1 MLADFIKNTEFFLS
15 ESLFEQI
22 KLTQEPLAARMRPR
36 NLDEYIGQDHIV
48 GKGRLL
54 RRAIA
59 ADQLTS
65 VIFYGPPGSG
75 KTTLARVI
83 ANHTKSN
90 FLTLNA
96 VLTGVQNI
104 RDSIKQA
111 EDYYNLYSKRTI
123 LFVDEVHRWNKSQ
136 QDALLPWVENGTI
149 ILIGATTENPFFE
162 VNKALV
168 SRSRVFQ
175 LKPLTYK
182 DLEKA
187 AHQALTDVER
197 GYGHWKVEFEAGA
210 LEHLIE
216 TANGDAR
223 SLLNALELAIETTPE
238 KWAPYAEPPVPAY
251 GTQIYISK
259 EAAEES
265 IQKKVVLYDRDGDY
279 HYDIISAFIK
289 SLRGRDPDAAC
300 YWLARMVAAGEDPH
314 FIFRR
319 MLISACEDT
328 GLADP
333 QAVSIVN
340 SCAEA
345 YDRVGMPEGRY
356 FLAHAALYLATAPK
370 SNSSMA
376 FFDALASV
384 EKEDAEVPNHLKD
397 NSRDAEG
404 FGHGAGY
411 LYPHAYR
418 DHWVAQQYLPDTLN
432 GRVFYTPSTQGYE
445 ATIREGVLSRRELQ
459 IAAILEKAQN
469 HGEYTTDELASS
481 PETTGSIN
489 VFSARKNNSTSSGIQ
504 NAEKSEFGENP
515 ISEWWINE
523 HFKSGNVKTEENLT
537 FSPKDPAKEVVLD
550 RAERFWQQRL
560 DSNRA
565 EVLLGIRD
573 TMISMAELLRHHRSL
588 IWNADNG
595 LLLWDIAR
603 KTPEGVTC
611 GVCRSEKGMQI
622 LEQYGRTLG
631 SLDRPILQYRGNSIS
646 TDFLTQ
652 KDFYNILV
660 KFQYNGAVFDR
671 VFFTDPFAS
680 EPSIIALADSLAGIM
695 TPQKDTD
702 SEDASPAIPYTD
714 TDKIVEKADEDFAYE
729 CPLASGWKVII
740 SQKIPCRGQ
749 HISDIVRKQILS
761 PESLS
766 PFREILD
773 KMEAAEQ
780 EFFGDRDNPLFS
792 WDGIYIANIF
802 RKRGFTVKA
811 ASQVLTEKRRI
822 TPSEIEKWFNP
833 ESSAY
838 GAKMCE
844 ACGSSELQKIVNLLI
859 TACDRTIFEW
869 KSEIAFFTI
878 EH

>member
-1 MLADFIKNTEFFLS
+1 MAED
-15 ESLFEQI
+15 LFEQI
-22 KLTQEPLAARMRPR
+22 KRTHEPLAARMRPR

-90 FLTLNA
+90 FITLNA

-111 EDYYNLYSKRTI
+111 EDYYNLYSRRTI

-175 LKPLTYK
+175 LKPLTYN

-187 AHQALTDVER
+187 AHQALSDVDR
-197 GYGHWKVEFEAGA
+197 GYGHWKVEFEEGA

-238 KWAPYAEPPVPAY
+238 KWSPYTDPPVPAY
-251 GTQIYISK
+251 GTKIYISK

-333 QAVSIVN
+333 NAISVVE
-340 SCAEA
+340 SCAQA
-345 YDRVGMPEGRY
+345 FDRVGMPEGRY

-384 EKEDAEVPNHLKD
+384 EKEDAEVPNHLRD
-397 NSRDAEG
+397 NNRDAEG

-418 DHWVAQQYLPDTLN
+418 DHWVAQQYLPDTLM
-432 GRVFYTPSTQGYE
+432 GRVFYNPSTQGYE
-445 ATIREGVLSRRELQ
+445 ATIRDGVLSRRELQ
-459 IAAILEKAQN
+459 IAAILEKTQTR
-469 HGEYTTDELASS
+469 EQYTSDELASS
-481 PETTGSIN
+481 PEETGSIN
-489 VFSARKNNSTSSGIQ
+489 IFRQMKASAGNGSSDDGL
-504 NAEKSEFGENP
+504 EKSEFGENP
-515 ISEWWINE
+515 ISEWWVNE
-523 HFKSGNVKTEENLT
+523 HFKSGNVKHEENLT
-537 FSPKDPAKEVVLD
+537 FSPKDPAKEVVLN
-550 RAERFWQQRL
+550 RADRFWQQRL

-565 EVLLGIRD
+565 EILLGIRD
-573 TMISMAELLRHHRSL
+573 TMTSMAELLRHHRSL
-588 IWNADNG
+588 IWNADSG

-611 GVCRSEKGMQI
+611 GVCRSEQGKQI

-631 SLDRPILQYRGNSIS
+631 SLDRPILQHRGNSIS

-660 KFQYNGAVFDR
+660 KFQYNGVIFDR
-671 VFFTDPFAS
+671 LFFTDPFAS
-680 EPSIIALADSLAGIM
+680 EPSIIALADSLSGIM
-695 TPQKDTD
+695 TPQKDSDNSD
-702 SEDASPAIPYTD
+702 SGDNDKTAATGYYTD
-714 TDKIVEKADEDFAYE
+714 TDHNDKSDEEFTYE
-729 CPLASGWKVII
+729 CPLAEGWKVVI
-740 SQKIPCRGQ
+740 SQKIPCHGQ
-749 HISDIVRKQILS
+749 HISELVRKQILP
-761 PESLS
+761 PENLGQ
-766 PFREILD
+766 FRETLD

-780 EFFGDRDNPLFS
+780 EFFGDRDNQLFS
-792 WDGIYIANIF
+792 WDSIFIANLF
-802 RKRGFTVKA
+802 RKRGFKVKV

-822 TPSEIEKWFNP
+822 TPAEIEKWFTP
-833 ESSAY
+833 ETSAY
-838 GAKMCE
+838 GSKMSE
-844 ACGSSELQKIVNLLI
+844 ACGNAELQKIVNLLI
-859 TACDRTIFEW
+859 AACDKTIFEW
-869 KSEIAFFTI
+869 KSEVAFFTI
-878 EH
+878 EK

>member
-1 MLADFIKNTEFFLS
+1 MS

-90 FLTLNA
+90 FITLNA

-111 EDYYNLYSKRTI
+111 EDYFNLYNRRTI
-123 LFVDEVHRWNKSQ
+123 LFVDEVHRWNKGQ

-175 LKPLTYK
+175 LKPLTYN

-187 AHQALTDVER
+187 AHQALSDVER
-197 GYGHWKVEFEAGA
+197 GYGHWKVEFEDGA

-238 KWAPYAEPPVPAY
+238 KWSPFTEPPVPAY
-251 GTQIYISK
+251 GTKIYISK

-333 QAVSIVN
+333 NAVSIVN

-345 YDRVGMPEGRY
+345 FDRVGMPEGRY

-384 EKEDAEVPNHLKD
+384 ETEDAEVPNHLRD
-397 NSRDAEG
+397 NNRDAEG

-418 DHWVAQQYLPDTLN
+418 DHWVAQQYLPDTLS
-432 GRVFYTPSTQGYE
+432 GRVFYNPSTQGYE
-445 ATIREGVLSRRELQ
+445 ASIREGVLSRRELQ
-459 IAAILEKAQN
+459 IAAILEKAQ
-469 HGEYTTDELASS
+469 GKEEYTTDELASS

-489 VFSARKNNSTSSGIQ
+489 KFTAKNKAT
-504 NAEKSEFGENP
+504 EKSEFGENP
-515 ISEWWINE
+515 ISEWWVNE
-523 HFKSGNVKTEENLT
+523 HFKSGSVKTEENLT
-537 FSPKDPAKEVVLD
+537 FSPKDPAKEVVLN
-550 RAERFWQQRL
+550 RADRFWQQRL

-588 IWNADNG
+588 IWNADSG

-631 SLDRPILQYRGNSIS
+631 SLDRPILQYRGSSIS

-671 VFFTDPFAS
+671 LFFTDPFAS

-695 TPQKDTD
+695 TPQKEADETD
-702 SEDASPAIPYTD
+702 SPAVPYTE
-714 TDKIVEKADEDFAYE
+714 TDKREDKTAEDFTYE
-729 CPLASGWKVII
+729 CPLASGWKAII
-740 SQKIPCRGQ
+740 SQKIPCHGQ
-749 HISDIVRKQILS
+749 HISELVRKQILT
-761 PESLS
+761 PESLNS
-766 PFREILD
+766 FREILD
-773 KMEAAEQ
+773 KMQAAEE
-780 EFFGDRDNPLFS
+780 EFFGDRNNPLFS
-792 WDGIYIANIF
+792 WDGIYIANLF
-802 RKRGFTVKA
+802 RKRGFKVKA
-811 ASQVLTEKRRI
+811 ASQALTEKRRI
-822 TPSEIEKWFNP
+822 SMAEIEKWFSP
-833 ESSAY
+833 ENSAY
-838 GAKMCE
+838 GAKMSQ
-844 ACGSSELQKIVNLLI
+844 ACGNADLQKIVNLLI
-859 TACDRTIFEW
+859 SACDKTIFEW

-878 EH
+878 EK

>member
-1 MLADFIKNTEFFLS
+1 M
-15 ESLFEQI
+15 
-22 KLTQEPLAARMRPR
+22 
-36 NLDEYIGQDHIV
+36 
-48 GKGRLL
+48 
-54 RRAIA
+54 
-59 ADQLTS
+59 
-65 VIFYGPPGSG
+65 
-75 KTTLARVI
+75 
-83 ANHTKSN
+83 
-90 FLTLNA
+90 
-96 VLTGVQNI
+96 
-104 RDSIKQA
+104 
-111 EDYYNLYSKRTI
+111 
-123 LFVDEVHRWNKSQ
+123 
-136 QDALLPWVENGTI
+136 
-149 ILIGATTENPFFE
+149 
-162 VNKALV
+162 
-168 SRSRVFQ
+168 
-175 LKPLTYK
+175 
-182 DLEKA
+182 
-187 AHQALTDVER
+187 
-197 GYGHWKVEFEAGA
+197 
-210 LEHLIE
+210 
-216 TANGDAR
+216 
-223 SLLNALELAIETTPE
+223 
-238 KWAPYAEPPVPAY
+238 
-251 GTQIYISK
+251 
-259 EAAEES
+259 
-265 IQKKVVLYDRDGDY
+265 
-279 HYDIISAFIK
+279 
-289 SLRGRDPDAAC
+289 
-300 YWLARMVAAGEDPH
+300 
-314 FIFRR
+314 
-319 MLISACEDT
+319 
-328 GLADP
+328 
-333 QAVSIVN
+333 
-340 SCAEA
+340 
-345 YDRVGMPEGRY
+345 
-356 FLAHAALYLATAPK
+356 
-370 SNSSMA
+370 
-376 FFDALASV
+376 
-384 EKEDAEVPNHLKD
+384 
-397 NSRDAEG
+397 
-404 FGHGAGY
+404 
-411 LYPHAYR
+411 
-418 DHWVAQQYLPDTLN
+418 
-432 GRVFYTPSTQGYE
+432 
-445 ATIREGVLSRRELQ
+445 
-459 IAAILEKAQN
+459 
-469 HGEYTTDELASS
+469 
-481 PETTGSIN
+481 
-489 VFSARKNNSTSSGIQ
+489 
-504 NAEKSEFGENP
+504 
-515 ISEWWINE
+515 
-523 HFKSGNVKTEENLT
+523 
-537 FSPKDPAKEVVLD
+537 VLD

-714 TDKIVEKADEDFAYE
+714 TDKIVEKAGEDFAYE